1 MKNKSFLTLALLP
14 VLIFGVAACGSS
26 SSSKTT
32 SSSAATSTSA
42 SQPFTTKNVP
52 NVGEILVDSSG
63 NALYTNDQDT
73 TGDVKCTGAC
83 AAIWVPLVQNGKP
96 VGLMGKPLYTF
107 ASDTPGKVMGDGAR
121 DSFGGVD
128 FIWTVATPSGL
139 SPQAGSTPA
148 PATTTPGTP
157 STTTGGSSSSSGGG
171 YGY

>member
-32 SSSAATSTSA
+32 SSSAATSSSA

-63 NALYTNDQDT
+63 KALYTNNQDT
-73 TGDVKCTGAC
+73 TGNVMCTGEC

-96 VGLMGKPLYTF
+96 VGLDGKPLYTF
-107 ASDTPGKVMGDGAR
+107 ASDTAGKVTGDGVR

-128 FIWTVATPSGL
+128 FIWTVATPSG
-139 SPQAGSTPA
+139 SSQAGSTPA
-148 PATTTPGTP
+148 PATTTP
-157 STTTGGSSSSSGGG
+157 STTTGGSSSSSGG